1 MYTERFIQFLRFE
14 KRYSHNTII
23 AYEKDLAQFQ
33 SYLNIEYKIDKIE
46 QVNYHMIR
54 SWLVSLSGEKI
65 GNRSINRKLST
76 LKTYYKFLIRE
87 NLISG
92 NPLIKILSPKTSK
105 RLPEFVR
112 EKNMNELLDDID
124 FGTGFKAIRDKLI
137 IEMFYFTGMRL
148 SELVNLKD
156 TDIDISRKQIK
167 VTGKRNKERII
178 PILAQLV
185 NSLKEYQ
192 SCRENIVNFN
202 ELNNYFFVTEKGKR
216 IYKELVYRCINSY
229 LSMVSTL
236 RKKSPHI
243 LRHTFATH
251 MLNNGADLN
260 AIKELL
266 GHSNLSATQVYTH
279 NTIEKLK
286 SIYKLAHP
294 RA

>member
-1 MYTERFIQFLRFE
+1 MYIDRFIQFLRFE

-33 SYLNIEYKIDKIE
+33 SYLITEYNINNID

-54 SWLVSLSGEKI
+54 SWLVSLSNEKI

-87 NLISG
+87 NLISE
-92 NPLIKILSPKTSK
+92 NPLFKILSPKTSK

-112 EKNMNELLDDID
+112 EENMNQLLDDID
-124 FGTGFKAIRDKLI
+124 FGDGFQGIRDKLI

-156 TDIDISRKQIK
+156 ADINISGRQIK
-167 VTGKRNKERII
+167 VLGKRNKERII
-178 PILAQLV
+178 PITDLLV
-185 NSLKEYQ
+185 NSVEAYLSGRK
-192 SCRENIVNFN
+192 NLVNFN
-202 ELNNYFFVTEKGKR
+202 EPNNYFFVTDKGKR

-229 LSMVSTL
+229 LGMVSTL